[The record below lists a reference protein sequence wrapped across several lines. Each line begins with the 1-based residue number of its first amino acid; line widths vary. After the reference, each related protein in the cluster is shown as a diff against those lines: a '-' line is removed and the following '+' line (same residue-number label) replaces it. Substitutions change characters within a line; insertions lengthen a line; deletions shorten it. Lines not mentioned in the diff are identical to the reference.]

1 MKLEQLEG
9 GALTALAVGRGE
21 ERDYPMGSCRK
32 RLIFALKCRLKPIK
46 PTQLGQAL
54 AKQLK

>member
-1 MKLEQLEG
+1 M
-9 GALTALAVGRGE
+9 AVCRGE

-32 RLIFALKCRLKPIK
+32 RLISALKCRLKPIK